1 MGRARRARKLASA
14 AAYGGGGIAAAGA
27 ALSALGYGV
36 IKAEG
41 ALARHVIG
49 GHLDEAPDDDGL
61 YGAGPGTPVEL
72 VVLGDS
78 TAAGLGADHAHE
90 TIGAIIATGV
100 AALMGRSVRLTNRA
114 VVGAEAADLERQLA
128 NALEEVMRPE
138 VCLIMIG
145 ANDVT
150 RRGHRASA
158 ACARHRGRRRHLPG
172 SGLGTANPAA
182 PAHDHSPLVPRSGR
196 RPNRGCG
203 RGRWAHGVAG

>member
-1 MGRARRARKLASA
+1 M
-14 AAYGGGGIAAAGA
+14 
-27 ALSALGYGV
+27 
-36 IKAEG
+36 
-41 ALARHVIG
+41 
-49 GHLDEAPDDDGL
+49 
-61 YGAGPGTPVEL
+61 

-145 ANDVT
+145 FGPEDLLSRIFCAIATKDFDGDEMIWTSRKFLPNPKPLPDDGPIVAY
-150 RRGHRASA
+150 RKWCERFWPPDYLPDLHAGQAVADPPEYSLPASA
-158 ACARHRGRRRHLPG
+158 
-172 SGLGTANPAA
+172 S
-182 PAHDHSPLVPRSGR
+182 
-196 RPNRGCG
+196 
-203 RGRWAHGVAG
+203 